1 MQDTSCSSNENI
13 QKELVNQIQKCP
25 LAGEKIQPKKKVKT
39 NQTNKNPTKQNKNPQ
54 QNERT
59 SEI

>member
-1 MQDTSCSSNENI
+1 MQDTSCSLNENI
-13 QKELVNQIQKCP
+13 HKELVNQIQECP
-25 LAGEKIQPKKKVKT
+25 LQGKKYYQKKVKT
-39 NQTNKNPTKQNKNPQ
+39 NQTNKNPTKQSKNPQ